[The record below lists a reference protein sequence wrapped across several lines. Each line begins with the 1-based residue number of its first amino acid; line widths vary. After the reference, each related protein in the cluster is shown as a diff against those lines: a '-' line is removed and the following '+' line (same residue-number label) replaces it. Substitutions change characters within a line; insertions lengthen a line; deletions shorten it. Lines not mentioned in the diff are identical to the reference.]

1 MEDIYSD
8 LRLTPPSKRCSVLQK
23 GEDTNKEI
31 QNNEY
36 GKENGVTIAKGVK
49 EVFFYSLTPTS
60 TAFLGFFEDT
70 TL

>member
-36 GKENGVTIAKGVK
+36 GKENGVTIAKRVK
-49 EVFFYSLTPTS
+49 CFSIR
-60 TAFLGFFEDT
+60 
-70 TL
+70 